1 MCVTEGLA
9 TRGNPLLRTADSCM
23 LVVYI
28 WTARMNAKKRAMI
41 IYKDLAEIP
50 MRLLGTGNRGKLEV
64 INNCSDR
71 GSEPD
76 ICHNRFD
83 NRGKLEFQLIL
94 GNCTPHC
101 KINYK
106 SLVLVMLY

>member
-1 MCVTEGLA
+1 MCMTEGLA

-50 MRLLGTGNRGKLEV
+50 MRLLGTGHRGKLEV
-64 INNCSDR
+64 IN
-71 GSEPD
+71 
-76 ICHNRFD
+76 
-83 NRGKLEFQLIL
+83 K
-94 GNCTPHC
+94 
-101 KINYK
+101 
-106 SLVLVMLY
+106 